1 MGAGAGAGARSS
13 TIVVAL
19 MKTEEGDKPAI
30 SYGFIMSVLCNRMIC
45 CRIANKNPTMKKNI
59 LILNSSNIT
68 WSGFEINT
76 NLVTYN

>member
-1 MGAGAGAGARSS
+1 ME
-13 TIVVAL
+13 
-19 MKTEEGDKPAI
+19 TEEGDKPVI

-45 CRIANKNPTMKKNI
+45 CRIANKNPTMKENI
-59 LILNSSNIT
+59 LILNS